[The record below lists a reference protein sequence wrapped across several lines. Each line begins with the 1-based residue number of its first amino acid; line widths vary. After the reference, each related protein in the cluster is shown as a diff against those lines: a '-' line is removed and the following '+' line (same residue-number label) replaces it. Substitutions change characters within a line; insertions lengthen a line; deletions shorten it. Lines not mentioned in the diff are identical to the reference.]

1 MSIEV
6 LLVQF
11 LILAFTGAVWWLAR
25 RDLAS
30 RPAPPLPAAAQADA
44 RELEQLCVTLEALVT
59 DLAARMEAAERRLQE
74 VRPSPAPVPMPAPA
88 SAPTVMSLSPMP
100 PFAPPPEAAPVGIVP
115 AAVPVPMAASVSVP
129 APVSAPAPMPALSA
143 LPPSASFPVFSQDLE
158 AAEPEIAAHAPL
170 YALLEAGVTDP
181 AEITRRT
188 GLGRGE
194 VDLILSLRARRA
206 L

>member
-1 MSIEV
+1 LSIEV

-11 LILAFTGAVWWLAR
+11 LVLVFTGALWWFAR

-30 RPAPPLPAAAQADA
+30 RSVPPPATEAQADT

-59 DLAARMEAAERRLQE
+59 DLAQRLEAVEQRPQEGVGARFIA
-74 VRPSPAPVPMPAPA
+74 PSL
-88 SAPTVMSLSPMP
+88 T
-100 PFAPPPEAAPVGIVP
+100 
-115 AAVPVPMAASVSVP
+115 
-129 APVSAPAPMPALSA
+129 APVSPPAPLLPVLPEQGANEQGAMNRAPTGLSDPA
-143 LPPSASFPVFSQDLE
+143 PPGLGAGGAS
-158 AAEPEIAAHAPL
+158 HAPL
-170 YALLEAGVTDP
+170 YALLDEGVTDP
-181 AEITRRT
+181 AEIVRRT

>member
-1 MSIEV
+1 MNIEV

-11 LILAFTGAVWWLAR
+11 LVLAFTGVVWWLAR

-30 RPAPPLPAAAQADA
+30 RPAPPAAVQADT

-59 DLAARMEAAERRLQE
+59 DLAARLEAVEARLQ
-74 VRPSPAPVPMPAPA
+74 RDGGTPLAAPFLAPVPS
-88 SAPTVMSLSPMP
+88 SAVMP
-100 PFAPPPEAAPVGIVP
+100 PVP
-115 AAVPVPMAASVSVP
+115 TARVSTP
-129 APVSAPAPMPALSA
+129 
-143 LPPSASFPVFSQDLE
+143 
-158 AAEPEIAAHAPL
+158 AEPESAAHAPL
-170 YALLEAGVTDP
+170 YALLDAGVTDP
-181 AEITRRT
+181 AEIARRT

>member
-1 MSIEV
+1 V

-11 LILAFTGAVWWLAR
+11 LVLVFTGALWWFAR

-30 RPAPPLPAAAQADA
+30 RSVPPPATEAQADT

-59 DLAARMEAAERRLQE
+59 DLAQRLEAVEQRPQEGAGARFIA
-74 VRPSPAPVPMPAPA
+74 PSL
-88 SAPTVMSLSPMP
+88 T
-100 PFAPPPEAAPVGIVP
+100 
-115 AAVPVPMAASVSVP
+115 
-129 APVSAPAPMPALSA
+129 APVSPPAPLLPVLPEQGANEQGANEQGAMYRAPTGLSDPA
-143 LPPSASFPVFSQDLE
+143 PPGLGAGGAS
-158 AAEPEIAAHAPL
+158 HAPL
-170 YALLEAGVTDP
+170 YALLDEGVTDP
-181 AEITRRT
+181 AEIVRRT